1 MGPPYCSYHGSR
13 TPSSSHIRNKRMQKT
28 GPPNRVPKEVQHHFH
43 PHGISTPSSP
53 PGIHKMQ
60 NAEHPPAT
68 SRKHDTTIIP
78 TRNKRMRIA
87 GLSKLLP
94 HGSKTPLSSPPG
106 INGCGSRDS
115 QNCYLMEAKHHY
127 HLHREYHRHLPHKEY
142 GFGTRNIQ
150 MLPQGSIT
158 PSSSPPGIHG
168 CTNRTTQPTRHLH
181 KTS

>member
-1 MGPPYCSYHGSR
+1 
-13 TPSSSHIRNKRMQKT
+13 MQKT

-106 INGCGSRDS
+106 ISPPSSPQRIWIRNAEHPDATSRKHNTIIIPTGNTWMHKPDNPTYPAS
-115 QNCYLMEAKHHY
+115 PQKHHRTFDKGNTRSTNMASPKQT
-127 HLHREYHRHLPHKEY
+127 HELKE
-142 GFGTRNIQ
+142 TE
-150 MLPQGSIT
+150 
-158 PSSSPPGIHG
+158 SPP
-168 CTNRTTQPTRHLH
+168 TLQ
-181 KTS
+181 KEM